1 MFVFVCAFVFVC
13 LRVRE
18 VARQR
23 LAKIGGGELPLAT
36 RKWRKGG
43 VERDVAGCREL
54 IENGRNEGI
63 GEAAGSC
70 KKLGIC
76 VRVCDCVRV
85 YVCVY
90 AGVCVFD
97 FVFVVFSCLEAS
109 TMLQSLEF

>member
-1 MFVFVCAFVFVC
+1 M
-13 LRVRE
+13 
-18 VARQR
+18 
-23 LAKIGGGELPLAT
+23 GG
-36 RKWRKGG
+36 
-43 VERDVAGCREL
+43 DVAGCCEL

-90 AGVCVFD
+90 VGVCVFY

-109 TMLQSLEF
+109 TMLQSPEFLAIAAASFRSLFLAILAE